1 MKICSSEWSINV
13 LEMWESKQCKRFHME
28 DKNEKRG
35 GKQDKQIERR
45 EQKIKD
51 LEVRG
56 ANH

>member
-1 MKICSSEWSINV
+1 
-13 LEMWESKQCKRFHME
+13 ME